1 MGSAIFGFIF
11 VIVVTAV
18 IMRKDEWNE
27 LIEEEK
33 NK

>member
-11 VIVVTAV
+11 VIVVNAV

-27 LIEEEK
+27 LIEELK

>member
-11 VIVVTAV
+11 VIIVTAV

-27 LIEEEK
+27 LLEDEK
-33 NK
+33 K